1 MTFLIVL
8 QGVQTSL
15 VKISNLRELRILKK
29 IEIDNCTAYQTLTSF
44 FIQNLLG
51 HVVDYLS

>member
-1 MTFLIVL
+1 MTFLIIL

-29 IEIDNCTAYQTLTSF
+29 IRHIEVDNCNASQILTSF
-44 FIQNLLG
+44 
-51 HVVDYLS
+51 LSKTCWDPW